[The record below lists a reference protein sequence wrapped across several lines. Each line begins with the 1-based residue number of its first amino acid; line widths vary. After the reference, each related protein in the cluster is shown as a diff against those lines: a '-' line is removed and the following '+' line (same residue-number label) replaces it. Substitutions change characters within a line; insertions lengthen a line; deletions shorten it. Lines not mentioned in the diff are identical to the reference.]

1 LRGAVRGG
9 SGEDVLFAWPQTII
23 ATTNTDIIIR
33 AWQTVDG
40 AGGSLGG
47 GCGTGGTYHATCARS
62 PNRLFAHRLRD
73 SIPGMPAAFI
83 LSTVQLGLPCG
94 PCTLVPD
101 PGSGI
106 VLAMSTSA
114 GGDASVPFGI
124 PSSSPLRGVAFFG
137 QWATFDCRRQPARCC
152 PSTCRTRCA
161 SSSSEP

>member
-1 LRGAVRGG
+1 
-9 SGEDVLFAWPQTII
+9 
-23 ATTNTDIIIR
+23 
-33 AWQTVDG
+33 
-40 AGGSLGG
+40 
-47 GCGTGGTYHATCARS
+47 
-62 PNRLFAHRLRD
+62 
-73 SIPGMPAAFI
+73 MPAAFI

-106 VLAMSTSA
+106 VLVMSTSA

-137 QWATFDCRRQPARCC
+137 QWGDVRLSTPAARCC